1 MRNRMYGGVRGRKTK
16 VGRKLLRFPPTRFYL
31 IGFDGLQHL
40 YYKTIRSCARHEQEY
55 KDMTKSV
62 YVCDQDADVAIKTMM
77 AAVVGTAVIPAHV
90 NWALT
95 ASAMGAGAVAIGKC
109 YGVQLTKDEGWKFVK
124 QFVLS
129 AGMWFLSMNVG
140 SKILSMLME
149 STGFGYAV
157 GAALDAA
164 TSAAFVWAIG
174 STAKAYFRNEYLGK
188 SKLTKEELGEIFRKA
203 FRDQK
208 NK

>member
-1 MRNRMYGGVRGRKTK
+1 M
-16 VGRKLLRFPPTRFYL
+16 
-31 IGFDGLQHL
+31 
-40 YYKTIRSCARHEQEY
+40 
-55 KDMTKSV
+55 
-62 YVCDQDADVAIKTMM
+62 CDQDADVAIKTMM
-77 AAVVGTAVIPAHV
+77 AAVFGTAVVPAHV

-149 STGFGYAV
+149 STGFGYVV

-164 TSAAFVWAIG
+164 TSAAFAWAIG
-174 STAKAYFRNEYLGK
+174 STARHISETSISVNQSLRKKNLARFSARHSETK
-188 SKLTKEELGEIFRKA
+188 RTSK
-203 FRDQK
+203 
-208 NK
+208 

>member
-1 MRNRMYGGVRGRKTK
+1 
-16 VGRKLLRFPPTRFYL
+16 
-31 IGFDGLQHL
+31 
-40 YYKTIRSCARHEQEY
+40 
-55 KDMTKSV
+55 
-62 YVCDQDADVAIKTMM
+62 
-77 AAVVGTAVIPAHV
+77 
-90 NWALT
+90 
-95 ASAMGAGAVAIGKC
+95 MGAGAVAIGKC

-124 QFVLS
+124 QFILS

-140 SKILSMLME
+140 SKILSMLVE

-164 TSAAFVWAIG
+164 TSAAFAWAIG
-174 STAKAYFRNEYLGK
+174 STVKAYFRNEYLGK

>member
-1 MRNRMYGGVRGRKTK
+1 MRGTDTA
-16 VGRKLLRFPPTRFYL
+16 L
-31 IGFDGLQHL
+31 
-40 YYKTIRSCARHEQEY
+40 S
-55 KDMTKSV
+55 S
-62 YVCDQDADVAIKTMM
+62 
-77 AAVVGTAVIPAHV
+77 AVVGTAIVPAHV

-109 YGVQLTKDEGWKFVK
+109 YGVELTKDEGWKFVK

-140 SKILSMLME
+140 SKILSMIME
-149 STGFGYAV
+149 STGIGYGV
-157 GAALDAA
+157 GMAIDAA
-164 TSAAFVWAIG
+164 TSAAFAWAIG
-174 STAKAYFRNEYLGK
+174 STAKAYFRNEFLGK

-203 FRDQK
+203 FREQK